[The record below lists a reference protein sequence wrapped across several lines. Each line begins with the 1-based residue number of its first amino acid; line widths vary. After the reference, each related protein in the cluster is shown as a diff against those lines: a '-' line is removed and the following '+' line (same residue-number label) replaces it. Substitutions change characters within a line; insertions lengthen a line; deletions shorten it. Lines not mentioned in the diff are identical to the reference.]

1 MAHTKA
7 QLTANS
13 QSAVKTHSRARLR
26 SGLTWGLFVLMTAA
40 IVAVFLTP
48 SPMSKAAAL
57 VTGDLSVDPAKIY
70 RIMYFHVPQAITAT
84 VAFLMAMFF
93 AVRYLMSRSIDNDSK
108 SFRANQAG
116 MLFAI
121 LALITGS
128 IFARYTWGFWW
139 DWGEI
144 RMTSMFIMTLMY
156 GGYFALRSSIPD
168 TEKRATLSAVM
179 SILFG
184 IAAIFL
190 MFVAPR
196 IAATRHPTDSIVDES
211 GDPMMSALVG
221 AIFVSFVVAYV
232 GLYLWIW
239 GMSVRL
245 SRVEQ
250 RRAEGE
256 IAESGIT
263 PLVEDVNVGS

>member
-1 MAHTKA
+1 MATIKP
-7 QLTANS
+7 
-13 QSAVKTHSRARLR
+13 QSSAGQSNAVLR
-26 SGLTWGLFVLMTAA
+26 SVLTWGLFVLMSAA

-57 VTGDLSVDPAKIY
+57 VTGDVGVDPSKIY

-93 AVRYLMSRSIDNDSK
+93 AVRYLMTRSIDHDIK

-116 MLFAI
+116 MVFAI
-121 LALITGS
+121 LALVTGS

-139 DWGEI
+139 NWGEI

-196 IAATRHPTDSIVDES
+196 IAATRHPTDSIVSES
-211 GDPMMSALVG
+211 GDAAMSALVG
-221 AIFVSFVVAYV
+221 AIFGSFVLAYI
-232 GLYLWIW
+232 GLYIWIW
-239 GMSVRL
+239 AVAVRIGRL
-245 SRVEQ
+245 ERN
-250 RRAEGE
+250 RAENE
-256 IAESGIT
+256 IEESGIT
-263 PLVEDVNVGS
+263 PIIEDIRSGS

>member
-1 MAHTKA
+1 MSTGK
-7 QLTANS
+7 QKSNT
-13 QSAVKTHSRARLR
+13 LR
-26 SGLTWGLFVLMTAA
+26 VVLTWGLFVLMSAA

-57 VTGDLSVDPAKIY
+57 VTGDVGVDPSKIY

-93 AVRYLMSRSIDNDSK
+93 AVRYLMTRSLDNDIK
-108 SFRANQAG
+108 SFHANQAG
-116 MLFAI
+116 MVFAI
-121 LALITGS
+121 LALVTGS

-139 DWGEI
+139 SWNEI
-144 RMTSMFIMTLMY
+144 RMTSIFIMVLMY

-168 TEKRATLSAVM
+168 AEKRASLSAVM

-196 IAATRHPTDSIVDES
+196 IAATRHPTDSIVSES
-211 GDPMMSALVG
+211 GDAAMSALVG
-221 AIFVSFVVAYV
+221 GIFGTFILAYV
-232 GLYLWIW
+232 GLFIWIW
-239 GMSVRL
+239 MVSVRIG
-245 SRVEQ
+245 RIEHN
-250 RRAEGE
+250 RAESAIE
-256 IAESGIT
+256 ESGIT
-263 PLVEDVNVGS
+263 PVIEDVGAGSKA

>member
-1 MAHTKA
+1 MTKI
-7 QLTANS
+7 
-13 QSAVKTHSRARLR
+13 QSGQPVQSGPSRVGLR
-26 SGLTWGLFVLMTAA
+26 SALTWGLFVLMSAA

-57 VTGDLSVDPAKIY
+57 VTGDVGVDPAKIY

-84 VAFLMAMFF
+84 VAFIMAMFF
-93 AVRYLMSRSIDNDSK
+93 AVRYLMTRSIDDDIK
-108 SFRANQAG
+108 SFRANQVG
-116 MLFAI
+116 MIFAI
-121 LALITGS
+121 LALVTGS

-139 DWGEI
+139 NWSEV

-179 SILFG
+179 SVLFG
-184 IAAIFL
+184 LAAIFL

-196 IAATRHPTDSIVDES
+196 IAATRHPTDSIVSDS
-211 GDPMMSALVG
+211 GDPAMSALVG
-221 AIFVSFVVAYV
+221 TIFGSFVLAYI
-232 GLYLWIW
+232 GLYFWIW

-245 SRVEQ
+245 GRLER
-250 RRAEGE
+250 RRAESEVG
-256 IAESGIT
+256 ESGVMPTI
-263 PLVEDVNVGS
+263 EDVRAGS